1 MAASLALPRV
11 LNDAAAKA
19 TAMTTEPRIPLE
31 VVRQAFPEAG
41 EVDFLDAGGQ
51 SDVWRVLIEGRVE
64 ILRVLVRAGDV
75 ARVKQEIAALRAI
88 DSEHLMQV
96 YDSRTLEHQGVEH
109 QVIRAEFIDG
119 PSLETARQEVIP
131 SAEELAGCAAGVLRA
146 LVELHA
152 RNLVHRDIKP
162 QNVMLRG
169 GDWRT
174 PVVLDLGYIRD
185 LVGPP
190 LTEYPAR
197 IGTVPFMAP
206 EQLRHEPAGLRSD
219 IYALGITLFLVATR
233 THPFIAPGEAQLEID
248 EVLRRMQGQEWP
260 DWQRLDGF
268 PPSVRHFL
276 GALLP
281 YEPYQRLSARK
292 ACERAEAIIQE
303 A

>member
-1 MAASLALPRV
+1 
-11 LNDAAAKA
+11 
-19 TAMTTEPRIPLE
+19 MTQDPRIPLDA
-31 VVRQAFPEAG
+31 VRQAFPEAT
-41 EVDFLDAGGQ
+41 DLQFLDAGGQ
-51 SDVWRVLIEGRVE
+51 SDVWRADIDGRIE
-64 ILRVLVRAGDV
+64 ILRVLVHAGDI

-88 DSEHLMQV
+88 DSDYVMRV
-96 YDSRTLEHQGVEH
+96 YDNRTLEHNGVEH

-119 PSLETARQEVIP
+119 PSLEAGRQQGTP
-131 SAEELAGCAAGVLRA
+131 SSKELASCAAGVLRA
-146 LVELHA
+146 LVELHD

-169 GDWRT
+169 GDWST

-219 IYALGITLFLVATR
+219 IYALGITLFLVSTS
-233 THPFIAPGEAQLEID
+233 THPFIADGEARLEID
-248 EVLRRMQGQEWP
+248 EVLRRMEGDEWP
-260 DWQRLDGF
+260 DWQRLDRH
-268 PPSVRHFL
+268 PDSVRDFL
-276 GALLP
+276 SSLLQ
-281 YEPYQRLSARK
+281 YEPYQRPSARK
-292 ACERAEAIIQE
+292 ACERAEAITKE